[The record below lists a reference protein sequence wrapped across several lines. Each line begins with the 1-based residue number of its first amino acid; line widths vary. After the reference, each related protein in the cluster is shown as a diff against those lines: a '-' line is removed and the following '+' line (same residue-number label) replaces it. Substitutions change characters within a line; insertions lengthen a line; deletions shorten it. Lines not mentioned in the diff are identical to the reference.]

1 MSTELPESNPL
12 SSLTDFAAQ
21 SVYECRTL
29 HNCKRSRTPMP
40 TRLLEIFTID
50 GKYKLKVVE
59 SRQTGLIAPYVA
71 LSHCWGKTRQATT
84 TASNLEEMKSN
95 IPWSELSQN
104 FRDAIATTHLLGYQY
119 LWIDGLCILQGDK
132 VDFEIESGRMS
143 TVFANCD
150 LMLSGD
156 RARDGDAGLFTNAN
170 LSTKSWEPL
179 VSKETQHGIRARYQ
193 KLHKISGTELG
204 MYFND
209 FEEDRVYPLNRRA
222 WCLQERLMAS
232 RILHFGVD
240 ELHWEC
246 MDERHCQCKVF
257 GRHGKQFRTWKM
269 EFEQLQSIS
278 CSVEQKCDL
287 WQNICSQ
294 YSERLLTNW
303 GDRLPAISGLV
314 KHFIID
320 GSAQTKSSRP
330 SGVSRDQ
337 LSLFTEVNLGDYLAG
352 LWSKALMKGICWH
365 ADYRPGR
372 RISPYVAPS
381 WSWAS
386 VEGKVYW
393 DVQPATQIEIRNATC
408 TRSGLDDTGSVCD
421 GLLDLTAQMISLK
434 MFIANV
440 RRPDGQWIS
449 CEHITG
455 CDPVTGQDS
464 YMGAYRP
471 DTKSTVSCD
480 YDFVSYDKSG
490 ISETDMRL
498 IEKDVYGILLS
509 ASLVLCLEPCAK
521 DNTFSRIGIIGS
533 ELDERILEK
542 TRFFKNAQRKHIH
555 IV

>member
-1 MSTELPESNPL
+1 
-12 SSLTDFAAQ
+12 
-21 SVYECRTL
+21 
-29 HNCKRSRTPMP
+29 MP
-40 TRLLEIFTID
+40 TRLLEIFTVD
-50 GKYKLKVVE
+50 GKYKMRVVE
-59 SRQTGLIAPYVA
+59 PRQKGLIAPYVT

-84 TASNLEEMKSN
+84 TASNLEEMKRD

-104 FRDAIATTHLLGYQY
+104 FRDAIAAAHLLGYQY

-132 VDFEIESGRMS
+132 ADFEIESSRMS

-156 RARDGDAGLFTNAN
+156 RARDGDAGLFTSTDLN
-170 LSTKSWEPL
+170 TKSWEPV
-179 VSKETQHGIRARYQ
+179 VSKETRYGIRARYQ
-193 KLHKISGTELG
+193 KLHKISSTELG

-246 MDERHCQCKVF
+246 MGERHCQCKVF

-269 EFEQLQSIS
+269 EFERLQSMK

-294 YSERLLTNW
+294 YSERLLTNSN
-303 GDRLPAISGLV
+303 DRLPAISGLV
-314 KHFIID
+314 KHFLPV
-320 GSAQTKSSRP
+320 GSAQAISSRP
-330 SGVSRDQ
+330 SDVSKDQ
-337 LSLFTEVNLGDYLAG
+337 LKLFAEVDLGNYLAG
-352 LWSKALMKGICWH
+352 LWSKVLMKGLCWH

-393 DVQPATQIEIRNATC
+393 DAQEATQIEIHNATC
-408 TRSGLDDTGSVCD
+408 TRNGLDDTGSVCD
-421 GLLDLTAQMISLK
+421 GLLELTAKIIPLK

-440 RRPDGQWIS
+440 QRPDGQWIS
-449 CEHITG
+449 CEHLTG
-455 CDPVTGQDS
+455 HDPVTRQDT

-471 DTKSTVSCD
+471 DTKSTIPCD
-480 YDFVSYDKSG
+480 HEFVSYDKSD
-490 ISETDMRL
+490 ISKADTRL
-498 IEKDVYGILLS
+498 IEKEVYGILLS
-509 ASLVLCLEPCAK
+509 ASLVLCLEPCAH

-533 ELDERILEK
+533 EVDENILDK
-542 TRFFKNAQRKHIH
+542 TRFFENAQRRRTR